1 MVLECYLC
9 ATVKELIYI
18 KSGIPIDVLLVVIKL
33 HLGVCSYLFEHMAY
47 LLLLLRRYKN
57 VTTSALEILVASE
70 VETECSHELVIL
82 LWEHMLL
89 EVGESSGEYHRL
101 FVMIVCTSLV
111 FAASGWIEQ
120 TKILFILLQHHGVSN
135 MMQASSSHRATAM
148 LTYRIVYGKD
158 VVSFFGIIYLVID
171 TFNMLCYFLLCKFT
185 IIMTNSVLT

>member
-70 VETECSHELVIL
+70 VENKCCHELFVL
-82 LWEHMLL
+82 LWEDMLL
-89 EVGESSGEYHRL
+89 
-101 FVMIVCTSLV
+101 
-111 FAASGWIEQ
+111 
-120 TKILFILLQHHGVSN
+120 
-135 MMQASSSHRATAM
+135 
-148 LTYRIVYGKD
+148 
-158 VVSFFGIIYLVID
+158 
-171 TFNMLCYFLLCKFT
+171 
-185 IIMTNSVLT
+185 